1 MSFIQIRIDDTLKN
15 QATILFDELGIDL
28 STAIR
33 LFLKK
38 SLQVGGLPFD
48 VRLSD
53 NTLKGIS
60 AIERMRNQS
69 EENGNSEMTLE
80 EINDEIMLARKER
93 KNQIWSIMMLLIQM
107 FLFQPCL
114 KEIHIQVKSLT

>member
-69 EENGNSEMTLE
+69 EENGNSEMSLE

-93 KNQIWSIMMLLIQM
+93 KNQI
-107 FLFQPCL
+107 
-114 KEIHIQVKSLT
+114 

>member
-1 MSFIQIRIDDTLKN
+1 MSFIQIRIDDSLKN
-15 QATILFDELGIDL
+15 QATILFDELGMDL

-48 VRLSD
+48 VRLSET
-53 NTLKGIS
+53 TLKGIA
-60 AIERMRNQS
+60 AIERMRTQS

-80 EINDEIMLARKER
+80 EINEEISLARKER
-93 KNQIWSIMMLLIQM
+93 KKQI
-107 FLFQPCL
+107 
-114 KEIHIQVKSLT
+114 

>member
-1 MSFIQIRIDDTLKN
+1 MSFIQIRIDDSLKN
-15 QATILFDELGIDL
+15 QATMLFDELGIDL

-53 NTLKGIS
+53 NSIKAIA
-60 AIERMRNQS
+60 AIERMRTES
-69 EENGNSEMTLE
+69 EENGNSEMSLDEINE
-80 EINDEIMLARKER
+80 EIKLARETK
-93 KNQIWSIMMLLIQM
+93 K
-107 FLFQPCL
+107 
-114 KEIHIQVKSLT
+114 K

>member
-1 MSFIQIRIDDTLKN
+1 MSFIQIRIDDSLKN
-15 QATILFDELGIDL
+15 QASMLFDELGIDL

-53 NTLKGIS
+53 NSIK
-60 AIERMRNQS
+60 AIAAIQRMRTES
-69 EENGNSEMTLE
+69 EENGNSDMSLDEINE
-80 EINDEIMLARKER
+80 EIKLARENK
-93 KNQIWSIMMLLIQM
+93 K
-107 FLFQPCL
+107 
-114 KEIHIQVKSLT
+114 K

>member
-93 KNQIWSIMMLLIQM
+93 KNQI
-107 FLFQPCL
+107 
-114 KEIHIQVKSLT
+114 

>member
-1 MSFIQIRIDDTLKN
+1 MSFIQIRIDDSLKN
-15 QATILFDELGIDL
+15 QATMLFDELGIDL

-53 NTLKGIS
+53 NSIKAIA
-60 AIERMRNQS
+60 AIERMRTES
-69 EENGNSEMTLE
+69 EEN
-80 EINDEIMLARKER
+80 EI
-93 KNQIWSIMMLLIQM
+93 
-107 FLFQPCL
+107 
-114 KEIHIQVKSLT
+114 VKCH

>member
-93 KNQIWSIMMLLIQM
+93 KNQIWSIFLWNQM
-107 FLFQPCL
+107 
-114 KEIHIQVKSLT
+114 